1 MLKMLDER
9 TARLDQERACGE
21 KATNHDELKKYR
33 PQPPMGGADTS
44 RPRTAAAFADR
55 RGRRAEAAGS

>member
-21 KATNHDELKKYR
+21 KATNHDELKKCR
-33 PQPPMGGADTS
+33 PELPWAG
-44 RPRTAAAFADR
+44 RYIAAPDSSGLR
-55 RGRRAEAAGS
+55 RQAG

>member
-21 KATNHDELKKYR
+21 KATNHDELKKCR
-33 PQPPMGGADTS
+33 PEPPMGGPIHRGPGQQ
-44 RPRTAAAFADR
+44 RPPLTGGVG
-55 RGRRAEAAGS
+55 GR